1 MLYNFVLVLH
11 ITASLLLIG
20 IVLIQ
25 GSKSDGLSGFLGGG
39 STTFFG
45 TSTATV
51 IVKATTVIGVIFMIT
66 SIALTVLHSRRART
80 VIDASPAQP
89 RPVAPPSEK

>member
-1 MLYNFVLVLH
+1 MLFNIVLVIH
-11 ITASLLLIG
+11 AIASLLLIG

-25 GSKSDGLSGFLGGG
+25 GSKSDGISGFLGGG

-51 IVKATTVIGVIFMIT
+51 IVKATTVIGIVFMIT
-66 SIALTVLHSRRART
+66 SITLTVLSSRRART
-80 VIDASPAQP
+80 VIDRSVVPSLPAE
-89 RPVAPPSEK
+89 R

>member
-1 MLYNFVLVLH
+1 MLFNIVLVIH
-11 ITASLLLIG
+11 AIASLLLIG

-25 GSKSDGLSGFLGGG
+25 GSKSDGISGFLGGG

-51 IVKATTVIGVIFMIT
+51 IVKATTVIGIVFMVT
-66 SIALTVLHSRRART
+66 SITLTVLSSRRART
-80 VIDASPAQP
+80 VIDRSVVPAS
-89 RPVAPPSEK
+89 VPSER

>member
-1 MLYNFVLVLH
+1 MLFNIVLVIH
-11 ITASLLLIG
+11 AIASLLLIG

-25 GSKSDGLSGFLGGG
+25 GSKSDGISGFLGGG

-51 IVKATTVIGVIFMIT
+51 IVKATTVIGIVFMVT
-66 SIALTVLHSRRART
+66 SITLTVLSSRRART
-80 VIDASPAQP
+80 VIDRSVVPASIPAE
-89 RPVAPPSEK
+89 R

>member
-1 MLYNFVLVLH
+1 MLYNIVLVLH
-11 ITASLLLIG
+11 ALASVMLIG

-25 GSKSDGLSGFLGGG
+25 GSKADGLSGFLGGG

-51 IVKATTVIGVIFMIT
+51 IVKITTVIGIVFMLT
-66 SIALTVLHSRRART
+66 SITLTVLHSRRART
-80 VIDASPAQP
+80 VIDRSEIPNS
-89 RPVAPPSEK
+89 APLER

>member
-1 MLYNFVLVLH
+1 MLYNIVLVIH
-11 ITASLLLIG
+11 AVASLLLIG

-39 STTFFG
+39 GTTFFG

-51 IVKATTVIGVIFMIT
+51 IVKATTVIGIIFMLT
-66 SIALTVLHSRRART
+66 SITLTVLLSRRART
-80 VIDASPAQP
+80 LIDSPS
-89 RPVAPPSEK
+89 APNSTAPLER

>member
-1 MLYNFVLVLH
+1 MLYNIVLVIH
-11 ITASLLLIG
+11 AVASLLLIG

-25 GSKSDGLSGFLGGG
+25 GSKADGLSGFLGGG

-51 IVKATTVIGVIFMIT
+51 IVKVTTVIGIVFMIT
-66 SIALTVLHSRRART
+66 SITLTVLHSRRAGT
-80 VIDASPAQP
+80 VIDRSVVPDS
-89 RPVAPPSEK
+89 APLER

>member
-1 MLYNFVLVLH
+1 MLYNIVLVIH
-11 ITASLLLIG
+11 VAASLLLIG

-39 STTFFG
+39 GTTFFG

-51 IVKATTVIGVIFMIT
+51 IVKVTTVIGIIFMLT
-66 SIALTVLHSRRART
+66 SITLTVLLSRRART
-80 VIDASPAQP
+80 LIDAPA
-89 RPVAPPSEK
+89 APNSAAPLER